1 MIKKIFIISLFPLLI
16 AGLIIYMNITKTQ
29 FDSSKWKQTGQL
41 DQASYPRLE
50 MADALI
56 HDRTLYGK
64 TKQEVIELLGKPSND
79 GYFKTYD
86 LVYWLGPERG
96 AFSVDSEWLLIQL
109 DDSGRVVK
117 YELGRD

>member
-1 MIKKIFIISLFPLLI
+1 MIKKIFIISFFSLLI
-16 AGLIIYMNITKTQ
+16 VGLIIYADTTKIR
-29 FDSSKWKQTGQL
+29 FDSSTWKQTGQL
-41 DQASYPRLE
+41 NQSSYPRLE
-50 MADALI
+50 MAEDLI
-56 HDRTLYGK
+56 RDRTLYGK

-96 AFSVDSEWLLIQL
+96 WFSVDSEWLLIQL
-109 DDSGRVVK
+109 DDSERVIK